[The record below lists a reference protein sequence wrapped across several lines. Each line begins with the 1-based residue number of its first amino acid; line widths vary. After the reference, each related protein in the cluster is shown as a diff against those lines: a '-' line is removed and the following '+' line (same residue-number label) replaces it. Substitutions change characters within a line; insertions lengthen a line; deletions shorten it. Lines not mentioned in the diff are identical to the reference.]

1 MNKPAGFFLRLLAY
15 LIEKLIFALLF
26 VYLIY
31 SISKNTTL
39 SGLYYG
45 LIVLF
50 VIFIFTSLLGMV
62 YNVLFTHYFGGNLGK
77 LVTGLAI
84 KDQSGGKLEFKKVLF
99 RQLLS
104 YNFSWLAFGLGFL
117 SILKDPNK
125 QGFHDHTVDS
135 NVFRVNMLWPLGLL
149 VFLVLLGVNTYFL
162 SLTIKDFPGNPV
174 NQEIMSL
181 ASAIQEQAKKEEAE
195 ETKAPEKTV
204 TQTSQTT
211 TTSSSSA
218 SVKTTTTTTTTTL
231 NYSQEDVDSWKQQV
245 EYKKSD
251 QTSIKKYLGNPALDQ
266 TKLQEFNSINNQ
278 LLAIA
283 ERIYGKMSQKQFL
296 TTTDKTDI
304 QTFINLDEQAEK
316 LAQEI
321 FQ

>member
-15 LIEKLIFALLF
+15 LNEKLIFLLLF

-31 SISKNTTL
+31 TISKNTTL

-45 LIVLF
+45 LIVLL
-50 VIFIFTSLLGMV
+50 VIFVFVSLLGMV

-77 LVTGLAI
+77 LITGLRI
-84 KDQSGGKLEFKKVLF
+84 KDQSGKKLKFKKVLF
-99 RQLLS
+99 RQLLA

-125 QGFHDHTVDS
+125 QGFHDKTVDS

-149 VFLVLLGVNTYFL
+149 IFLMLLGTNTYFL
-162 SLTIKDFPGNPV
+162 SLTAVDFSKNPV

-181 ASAIQEQAKKEEAE
+181 VTAIQAQAKQE
-195 ETKAPEKTV
+195 EKTV
-204 TQTSQTT
+204 TQTA

-218 SVKTTTTTTTTTL
+218 SIKTTTTVKATTL
-231 NYSQEDVDSWKQQV
+231 NYSQEDVDSWKQEV

-251 QTSIKKYLGNPALDQ
+251 QTNIKKYLGNSSLDQ
-266 TKLQEFNSINNQ
+266 TKLQQFNSINNQ
-278 LLAIA
+278 LLAIT

-296 TTTDKTDI
+296 TAADEADIKTYI
-304 QTFINLDEQAEK
+304 KLDAEAQK